1 MELLIEDDWYA
12 TPDSQQIL
20 FALKKISDNQ
30 DKYFTMISQMNDKID
45 DLSKQVQVLS
55 EYQKE
60 LKELKNNQKLENKQR
75 LDEKDVKKIKE
86 MLQELNIIKE
96 REINVLLR
104 EHIPFPFLL
113 KRQSPISRLL
123 PFSSMKRPFSTN
135 QLPKE

>member
-20 FALKKISDNQ
+20 FALKKICDNQ
-30 DKYFTMISQMNDKID
+30 DKYFTMISQMNDKIE
-45 DLSKQVQVLS
+45 DLTKQVHVLS
-55 EYQKE
+55 EKE
-60 LKELKNNQKLENKQR
+60 LKYDKIDKQKL
-75 LDEKDVKKIKE
+75 DDKDVKKIKE

-113 KRQSPISRLL
+113 KKQSPISRLL
-123 PFSSMKRPFSTN
+123 PFTLKRPFSTN

>member
-1 MELLIEDDWYA
+1 MELLIEDDWYS

-20 FALKKISDNQ
+20 LALKKISDNQ
-30 DKYFTMISQMNDKID
+30 DKHFSMISQMNDKID
-45 DLSKQVQVLS
+45 DLSKQVHVLS
-55 EYQKE
+55 EHH
-60 LKELKNNQKLENKQR
+60 KELKNKEKEKMENKQK
-75 LDEKDVKKIKE
+75 LDDKDFKKIKE

-113 KRQSPISRLL
+113 KRQSPIARL
-123 PFSSMKRPFSTN
+123 PFSSLKRPFSTN